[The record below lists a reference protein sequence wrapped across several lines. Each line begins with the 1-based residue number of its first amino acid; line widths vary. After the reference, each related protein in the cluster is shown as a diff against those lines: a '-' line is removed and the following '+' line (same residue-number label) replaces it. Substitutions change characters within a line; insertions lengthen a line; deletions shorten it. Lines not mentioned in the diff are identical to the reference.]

1 MSKNSSDQLGL
12 RQSEA
17 KEVIKRTAIGAVVV
31 HEAVRQ
37 EGEDEICRHPAA
49 LMWSRLAAGL
59 SMGFSFLGVALI
71 DVFLPADAAWK
82 PLLTSAGYSLGFLIV
97 ILGRQQLF
105 TENTLTAVLPLLQ
118 KWSNAT
124 LVLVGRLWGIV
135 LISNLVGVLI
145 FTLVIAHSGV
155 MGPEV
160 KASLGNIAG
169 SAILPD
175 FWTMVL
181 KGIFAGWL
189 IALMVWMLPGA
200 ESARVGIIFVMTYLV
215 SLGGFPHV
223 IAGSA
228 DALYAT
234 MINSISVGSYFSEY
248 MLPALIGNVV
258 GGVVLV
264 AVINHL
270 QAITGRTSA

>member
-1 MSKNSSDQLGL
+1 
-12 RQSEA
+12 
-17 KEVIKRTAIGAVVV
+17 
-31 HEAVRQ
+31 
-37 EGEDEICRHPAA
+37 
-49 LMWSRLAAGL
+49 
-59 SMGFSFLGVALI
+59 MGFSFLGVALI
-71 DVFLPADAAWK
+71 DAFLPADAAWK
-82 PLLTSAGYSLGFLIV
+82 PLLTSAGYSLGFIIV

-105 TENTLTAVLPLLQ
+105 TENTLTAVLPLLH
-118 KWSNAT
+118 KWSNET

-135 LISNLVGVLI
+135 LVSNLAGVLI
-145 FTLVIAHSGV
+145 FTLVIAHTGV
-155 MGPEV
+155 MGPEA
-160 KASLGNIAG
+160 KASLDTIAQA
-169 SAILPD
+169 SVLPD

-181 KGIFAGWL
+181 KGILAGWL

-200 ESARVGIIFVMTYLV
+200 ESAKVGIICIMTYLV
-215 SLGGFPHV
+215 SLGWFPHV

-234 MINSISVGSYFSEY
+234 MVNSISVGSYFPKY
-248 MLPALIGNVV
+248 MVPALIGNVV